1 MTQTFL
7 YRLIFIV
14 FFIFFGAT
22 AHAKSGNVKVVL
34 VSVASENDKY
44 WHEIHNLAKAAAKD
58 LHIDFEILLSE
69 SNHLEVIRISKE
81 LTQRETK
88 PDYVIL
94 VAEKTAASKAIPIL
108 NKSGIKVF
116 VFGDMTKEEQ
126 KLIGTPR
133 QKYANYI
140 GQLVPDDYLAG
151 YLTAESM
158 IENLIKNK
166 RFDQNGNINILAF
179 EGVRHTQFNLE
190 RVRGLKDVLKQY
202 PQVKLLQSIP
212 TDWTYNYVFNALPAL
227 LKRYDGI
234 NIVGV
239 WCVGAQS
246 ARASAD
252 IITSQ
257 RLDILTV
264 GTNWSPLAAQRV
276 NQGDILSLAGGHVA
290 SVAWILVLLYDYHN
304 DKDFGSSVFRSE
316 VTLMDKDFSGK
327 YLSYIK
333 NNDWSHIDFTRYS
346 KVKNPKIMAYDFSLN
361 DIINHLEKH

>member
-7 YRLIFIV
+7 YRLIFVV
-14 FFIFFGAT
+14 FFIFFDVT
-22 AHAKSGNVKVVL
+22 AHAKSGSVKVVL
-34 VSVASENDKY
+34 VSIASASESQKY

-58 LHIDFEILLSE
+58 LHIDFEILFSE
-69 SNHLEVIRISKE
+69 RNHLEVIRISKE

-116 VFGDMTKEEQ
+116 VFGDMTATELE
-126 KLIGTPR
+126 LIGKPR

-166 RFDQNGNINILAF
+166 KIDQNGNINILAF
-179 EGVRHTQFNLE
+179 EGVRKTQFNLE
-190 RVRGLKDVLKQY
+190 RVRGLKDVLKKY
-202 PQVKLLQSIP
+202 PQVKLLQPIP
-212 TDWTYNYVFNALPAL
+212 TDWTYNYVFHALPAL

-239 WCVGAQS
+239 WCWCTIS
-246 ARASAD
+246 
-252 IITSQ
+252 
-257 RLDILTV
+257 
-264 GTNWSPLAAQRV
+264 
-276 NQGDILSLAGGHVA
+276 
-290 SVAWILVLLYDYHN
+290 
-304 DKDFGSSVFRSE
+304 
-316 VTLMDKDFSGK
+316 
-327 YLSYIK
+327 
-333 NNDWSHIDFTRYS
+333 
-346 KVKNPKIMAYDFSLN
+346 
-361 DIINHLEKH
+361 